1 MADQVRTKIKK
12 KAMIEALKKSL
23 GVVTP
28 AAANVGID
36 PDTHY
41 EWLRKDPKYRDEV
54 EKLQDRALDFAESK
68 LFNIMQTNGKGAT
81 TATIFYLKTKGKK
94 RGYIESTEM
103 SVKGLRDEG
112 ILSIEQQRELA
123 EEILKTPDKDNL
135 LKKYD
140 DFKK

>member
-1 MADQVRTKIKK
+1 MADQVRTKVKK

-94 RGYIESTEM
+94 RGYIESSEIQLN
-103 SVKGLRDEG
+103 SAKVEG
-112 ILSIEQQRELA
+112 HLTIDQQKELA
-123 EEILKTPDKDNL
+123 EEILKTPTKENL
-135 LKKYD
+135 RKKYD